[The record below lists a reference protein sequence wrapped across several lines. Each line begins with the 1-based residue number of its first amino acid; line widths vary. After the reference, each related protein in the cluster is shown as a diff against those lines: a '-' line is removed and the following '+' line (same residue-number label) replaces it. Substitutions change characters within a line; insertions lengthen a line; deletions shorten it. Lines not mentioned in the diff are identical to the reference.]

1 MLAGFCLLG
10 PLLELPAAQSAVVGL
25 LTAEG
30 FTGQVAIGPACGI
43 IVFMTPQERYQQDLC
58 REDFSPDR
66 TQRAAI
72 RQVQRLFD
80 GLLASTPSAKVSARS
95 PWAFRRGGASAKITP
110 LKGIYFWGSV
120 GRGKTYVMDTLFECL
135 PFSDKL
141 RAHFHSFM
149 LGIHRELKGLDN
161 VRNPLD
167 TVAERLAA
175 STRVL
180 CLDEFHVGD
189 ITDAMLLGNF
199 FRAAF
204 ERGITLVATSNEAPE
219 SLYWNGLQRER
230 FLPAIALIQAHT
242 DIVHIGGDVDYR
254 LRRLER
260 AQIYHCPSDP
270 TADTSLRSSFVRLAR
285 GEGAINAA
293 VEVQG
298 RPIPAVRH
306 ADGVVWFDF
315 DQICGGPR
323 AASDYIEIAL
333 CYQTVLIAN
342 IPCMDD
348 KDNNKAKRFITLVD
362 TFYDRNVKLIVSAD
376 ATPVSLY
383 QGRGLQSAFQ
393 RTISRLEE
401 MQTHAYLAKEHLP

>member
-1 MLAGFCLLG
+1 
-10 PLLELPAAQSAVVGL
+10 
-25 LTAEG
+25 
-30 FTGQVAIGPACGI
+30 
-43 IVFMTPQERYQQDLC
+43 MTPQQRYQEDL
-58 REDFSPDR
+58 RRADFSPDPA
-66 TQRAAI
+66 QLEAM
-72 RQVQRLFD
+72 RQAQRLFD
-80 GLLASTPSAKVSARS
+80 DLLAREPCPKGFAWSRWAR
-95 PWAFRRGGASAKITP
+95 RRGECRAKGFP
-110 LKGIYFWGSV
+110 VKGMYIWGSV

-260 AQIYHCPSDP
+260 AQIYHCPRTRRRTPACDR
-270 TADTSLRSSFVRLAR
+270 ASFA
-285 GEGAINAA
+285 
-293 VEVQG
+293 
-298 RPIPAVRH
+298 
-306 ADGVVWFDF
+306 
-315 DQICGGPR
+315 
-323 AASDYIEIAL
+323 
-333 CYQTVLIAN
+333 
-342 IPCMDD
+342 
-348 KDNNKAKRFITLVD
+348 
-362 TFYDRNVKLIVSAD
+362 
-376 ATPVSLY
+376 
-383 QGRGLQSAFQ
+383 
-393 RTISRLEE
+393 
-401 MQTHAYLAKEHLP
+401 

>member
-1 MLAGFCLLG
+1 
-10 PLLELPAAQSAVVGL
+10 
-25 LTAEG
+25 
-30 FTGQVAIGPACGI
+30 
-43 IVFMTPQERYQQDLC
+43 MTPQESYQQDLL
-58 REDFSPDR
+58 REDFSPDPA
-66 TQRAAI
+66 QLEAI
-72 RQVQRLFD
+72 RHAQRLFD
-80 GLLASTPSAKVSARS
+80 DLLASTPRASGSGRS
-95 PWAFRRGGASAKITP
+95 PWAFRRGSAGGKIKP

-149 LGIHRELKGLDN
+149 LGIHRELKGLDH

-167 TVAERLAA
+167 SVAKRLAA

-180 CLDEFHVGD
+180 CLDELHVGD

-219 SLYWNGLQRER
+219 SLYWDGLQRER

-242 DIVHIGGDVDYR
+242 DVVHVAGDVDYR

-260 AQIYHCPSDP
+260 ARIYHCPLDSA
-270 TADTSLRSSFVRLAR
+270 ADSSLRSSFVRLAR
-285 GEGAINAA
+285 GEGATNAA
-293 VEVQG
+293 VEVEG
-298 RPIPAVRH
+298 RPIQAVRR

-323 AASDYIEIAL
+323 APSDYIEIAL

-342 IPCMDD
+342 IPCMND
-348 KDNNKAKRFITLVD
+348 KDNDKAKRFSTLVD

-376 ATPVSLY
+376 AMPASLY
-383 QGRGLQSAFQ
+383 RGRSLQRVFQ

-401 MQTHAYLAKEHLP
+401 MQTHAYLSKEHLP

>member
-1 MLAGFCLLG
+1 M
-10 PLLELPAAQSAVVGL
+10 
-25 LTAEG
+25 
-30 FTGQVAIGPACGI
+30 
-43 IVFMTPQERYQQDLC
+43 VFMTPQERYQQDLG
-58 REDFSPDR
+58 REDFSPDP
-66 TQRAAI
+66 TQRVAI
-72 RQVQRLFD
+72 RQAQRLFD
-80 GLLASTPSAKVSARS
+80 GLLASTPGAKGSARS
-95 PWAFRRGGASAKITP
+95 PWAFRRGGARAKITP

-149 LGIHRELKGLDN
+149 LGIHRELKGLNN

-260 AQIYHCPSDP
+260 AQIYHCPPDP

-285 GEGAINAA
+285 GEG
-293 VEVQG
+293 
-298 RPIPAVRH
+298 P
-306 ADGVVWFDF
+306 
-315 DQICGGPR
+315 
-323 AASDYIEIAL
+323 
-333 CYQTVLIAN
+333 
-342 IPCMDD
+342 
-348 KDNNKAKRFITLVD
+348 
-362 TFYDRNVKLIVSAD
+362 
-376 ATPVSLY
+376 
-383 QGRGLQSAFQ
+383 
-393 RTISRLEE
+393 
-401 MQTHAYLAKEHLP
+401 

>member
-1 MLAGFCLLG
+1 
-10 PLLELPAAQSAVVGL
+10 
-25 LTAEG
+25 
-30 FTGQVAIGPACGI
+30 
-43 IVFMTPQERYQQDLC
+43 MTPQERYQQDLC
-58 REDFSPDR
+58 REDFESD
-66 TQRAAI
+66 TAQHEAIGHAQRFYDELNALATLPA
-72 RQVQRLFD
+72 RLKLVRGRRLLSRKATPVK
-80 GLLASTPSAKVSARS
+80 GLYL
-95 PWAFRRGGASAKITP
+95 
-110 LKGIYFWGSV
+110 WGSV

-135 PFSDKL
+135 PFSDKR

-167 TVAERLAA
+167 TVAARLAA

-293 VEVQG
+293 VEVEG

-323 AASDYIEIAL
+323 APSDYIEIAL

-348 KDNNKAKRFITLVD
+348 KDNDKAKRFITLVD

-383 QGRGLQSAFQ
+383 RGRGLQSAFQ
-393 RTISRLEE
+393 RTTSRLEE